1 MTLNNKLKIG
11 ALGCIV
17 LSVFAQFVADFHGL
31 VSMYQNTI
39 SIPPN
44 IYLIIGFVGE
54 PILIFSILM
63 ISIGFWGAWEKYN
76 IKLARTL
83 SITFVIYSLERCFWA
98 FADINFALTLQKYGA
113 SHENIQFAGMLL
125 GISAL
130 VAGITAGIVISSQM
144 ALFFY
149 KLKNRLGFNACILII
164 SSMIIGIFSKIM
176 TMYTLPLILTVVFLL
191 SMGGK
196 SIGLGL
202 VGISLY
208 QLSKE

>member
-1 MTLNNKLKIG
+1 MTFNNKLKIG
-11 ALGCIV
+11 AVGCTALGI
-17 LSVFAQFVADFHGL
+17 FAQFVADFHGL

-44 IYLIIGFVGE
+44 IYLIIGLVGE
-54 PILIFSILM
+54 PILIFSIVM
-63 ISIGFWGAWEKYN
+63 ISIGFWGAWEKYE

-98 FADINFALTLQKYGA
+98 FSDINFALTLQKYSA
-113 SHENIQFAGMLL
+113 SHEDVQLAGMLL

-130 VAGITAGIVISSQM
+130 IAGITAGIVISSQM

-149 KLKNRLGFNACILII
+149 RLKNRLGFNACILII
-164 SSMIIGIFSKIM
+164 TSMIIGILSKIA
-176 TMYTLPLILTVVFLL
+176 TMYTLPMILTIVFLI

-202 VGISLY
+202 IGISLY